1 MALLPITGKAN
12 RQIRTIGFT
21 IAGFTATLLMGGLL
35 IQGADAYR
43 DRPPTTGIVYTESNI
58 PTENG
63 ENENTVLGFQRDADG
78 NLTPLPTSPFPT
90 GGAGI
95 TAAGG
100 ITQQNVISNPEHTR
114 LFAVNAGSNSI
125 AVFDINQKDGSLSP
139 VEGSP
144 FPSGGVNPVSLG
156 LAKDVLYVVN
166 RNKDPKNPSQDASGS
181 LPNYTAFQVTPKGRL
196 IPIPGSTV
204 SDPTDAR
211 PTQALISRDN
221 HLLFGLDRG
230 VGLLRSFQIL
240 RGGRLQESPNSPQLL
255 PASEFP
261 SGSSPTPVPG
271 SSIPQ
276 ATGLGLYVH
285 PKLPI
290 LYVGFFTINRLGV
303 YSFNPVTGEL
313 TFLKTV
319 PNSGQLV
326 CWLTTNRAGTRLY
339 TSNPGDNS
347 ISVYDIAKD
356 PTTPVEIQNVKLNG
370 SGGDANLTLDPTESF
385 LQVVSQGASPN
396 IAEGNGLHVLKVNP
410 QDGTVSEV
418 SSSPLS
424 LPSVN
429 GSVPLGIVAK

>member
-1 MALLPITGKAN
+1 MALLPMTGKVN
-12 RQIRTIGFT
+12 RQIRTIGF
-21 IAGFTATLLMGGLL
+21 IMIGFTVTQLLGGVS
-35 IQGADAYR
+35 IQSADAQRY
-43 DRPPTTGIVYTESNI
+43 RPPTTSFVYTESNI
-58 PTENG
+58 PTVNG

-78 NLTPLPTSPFPT
+78 NLTPLPTSPVLT

-95 TAAGG
+95 ANGGG
-100 ITQQNVISNPEHTR
+100 ITDQNVISNPEKTR
-114 LFAVNAGSNSI
+114 LFAVNAGSNTI
-125 AVFDINQKDGSLSP
+125 AVFDINPRNGSLSP

-166 RNKDPKNPSQDASGS
+166 RNKDPKNTSQDASGS
-181 LPNYTAFQVTPKGRL
+181 FPNYTAFHVTPKGRL

-204 SDPTDAR
+204 SGPTDAR
-211 PTQALISRDN
+211 PTQALISEDKR
-221 HLLFGLDRG
+221 LLFGIDRG

-240 RGGRLQESPNSPQLL
+240 RGGRLEESPNSPQPL
-255 PASEFP
+255 PIGEFP

-276 ATGLGLYVH
+276 ATGLGLQVH

-290 LYVGFFTINRLGV
+290 LYLGLFTINRLAV
-303 YSFNPVTGEL
+303 YSFDRQTGEL

-319 PNSGQLV
+319 PNSGKLS

-356 PTTPVEIQNVKLNG
+356 PTTPVEIQNVKLKG
-370 SGGDANLTLDPTESF
+370 SGGGANLTLDPTESF
-385 LQVVSQGASPN
+385 LQVLGQGFSPD
-396 IAEGNGLHVLKVNP
+396 IAAGNALNVLKVNP
-410 QDGTVSEV
+410 KDGTVSEV

-429 GSVPLGIVAK
+429 GSVPLGIVVK